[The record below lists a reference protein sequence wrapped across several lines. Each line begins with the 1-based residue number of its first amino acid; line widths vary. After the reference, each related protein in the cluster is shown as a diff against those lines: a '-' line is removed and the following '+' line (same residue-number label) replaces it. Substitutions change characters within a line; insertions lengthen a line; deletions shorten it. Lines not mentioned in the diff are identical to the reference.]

1 MTISP
6 HIRIEGFIVS
16 QLHPEIIAKALVE
29 EAFEK
34 GSCDNITALIVTFH
48 QQPDEDSQAASST

>member
-1 MTISP
+1 
-6 HIRIEGFIVS
+6 
-16 QLHPEIIAKALVE
+16 VE